1 MVAYLKWF
9 SKYLHCFV
17 YIDTMHTDQYMSRT
31 LAIQSAYP
39 QFPAVWCQF
48 LHVLT
53 SRCLYSQH
61 MSQMLYAGQSD
72 YILFNMLT
80 YHYISHSLH
89 ALGCLYS
96 SCDSWS
102 AKKPKSLFGE
112 PPLLKMFLLTY

>member
-61 MSQMLYAGQSD
+61 IVNCLAS
-72 YILFNMLT
+72 LT
-80 YHYISHSLH
+80 NRTASKVV
-89 ALGCLYS
+89 
-96 SCDSWS
+96 CDC
-102 AKKPKSLFGE
+102 
-112 PPLLKMFLLTY
+112 MYNV